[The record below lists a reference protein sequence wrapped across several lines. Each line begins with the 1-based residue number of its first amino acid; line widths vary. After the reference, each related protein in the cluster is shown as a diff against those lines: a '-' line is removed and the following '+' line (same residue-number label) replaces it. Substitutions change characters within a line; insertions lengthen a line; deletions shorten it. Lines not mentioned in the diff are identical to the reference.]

1 MKQVIQLSANITIF
15 ATEKKIIT
23 MELLHDIIAF
33 LSIFAIISSGTM
45 IILQKAIC
53 IYTHKKEM
61 SERME
66 SVVVIS
72 GIIMAIM
79 MIPFYYYQ

>member
-1 MKQVIQLSANITIF
+1 
-15 ATEKKIIT
+15 
-23 MELLHDIIAF
+23 
-33 LSIFAIISSGTM
+33 M